1 MPEIRGESMNIPPRE
16 TSRRPIK
23 ARETRWA
30 SSISTY
36 LAAKGV
42 RPNWISMTSVAFAS
56 FAGACLLASRG
67 RGDILR
73 PVLLVCAAAGI
84 QLRLLCNLFDG
95 MVAVEGGFRTLSG
108 EIFND
113 LPDRIA
119 DPILLVSAGYSITA
133 YGLGP
138 TLGWASALL
147 AVMTA
152 YVRVLA
158 GACGAPQRFSGPMA
172 KQHRMALLTAGLLVA
187 AVLSASPWSQIVLCA
202 VLGLIAVGSF
212 ATTARRAID
221 AVADLERGVR

>member
-1 MPEIRGESMNIPPRE
+1 MDIQPRE
-16 TSRRPIK
+16 TTRRPIK
-23 ARETRWA
+23 ARGAPWA
-30 SSISTY
+30 VSIAAF
-36 LAAKGV
+36 LASKGV
-42 RPNWISMTSVAFAS
+42 RPNWISMTSVVFAS
-56 FAGACLLASRG
+56 LAGACLLASSG
-67 RGDILR
+67 RGEILR

-95 MVAVEGGFRTLSG
+95 MVAIEGGFRTPSG

-133 YGLGP
+133 YAFGP
-138 TLGWASALL
+138 ALGWAAALF

-172 KQHRMALLTAGLLVA
+172 KQHRMALLTAGLLASA
-187 AVLSASPWSQIVLCA
+187 ALSASTWSQIVLCA
-202 VLGLIAVGSF
+202 VLGLIAIGSF

-221 AVADLERGVR
+221 AVADLERGGK